1 MAPGLVRDDPPLIA
15 DEATALSAW
24 LDFHRTTLQQ
34 KCEGLSAEQMV
45 RKSVPPSAMTM
56 LGLVRHMTGVE
67 WWWFEHV
74 FAGESTPD
82 PIDPTGEDPQA
93 EWHVLDL
100 PIADTALD
108 DFARQCARSRGVVD
122 AAVSLDALSASADAP
137 ERDLRWVI
145 VHMIEEYARHNGHAD
160 LLRECIDGVV
170 GD

>member
-1 MAPGLVRDDPPLIA
+1 MAPGLVRDDPPLVT
-15 DEATALSAW
+15 DELTALSTW
-24 LDFHRTTLQQ
+24 LDYHRTTLQQ
-34 KCEGLSAEQMV
+34 KCEGLSPEQMV
-45 RKSVPPSAMTM
+45 LKSVPPSDMTM
-56 LGLVRHMTGVE
+56 LGLLRHMTGVE

-82 PIDPTGEDPQA
+82 PIDPTGEDPQI
-93 EWHVLDL
+93 EWHALDPSL
-100 PIADTALD
+100 VDQAGD

-122 AAVSLDALSASADAP
+122 AATSLDALSASAERP
-137 ERDLRWVI
+137 ERDLRWVM